1 MRRVSSAYP
10 STLTLSPFVSP
21 AGDTVHALEARVDRL
36 DNGELRFQYALQADV
51 SLLRIPGL
59 RPEGPANELW
69 KHTCFEAFVTRASGE
84 GSSVPASA
92 AGSAA
97 AAIGEY
103 LELNFSPST
112 EGAVYSFDRYRE
124 GMAPVAMPS
133 PPQMRIGVTPGLLTM
148 EVRVDTRALFDG
160 AKLRVALAAVIED
173 DSGNI
178 SYWALRHAPTKP
190 DFHHPTGF
198 ILEV

>member
-1 MRRVSSAYP
+1 MRRVPYASQ
-10 STLTLSPFVSP
+10 STHTLSPFVSP
-21 AGDTVHALEARVDRL
+21 AGDTVHAIEARVDRL

-59 RPEGPANELW
+59 RPEGPADELW
-69 KHTCFEAFVTRASGE
+69 KHTCFEAFVARAPGD
-84 GSSVPASA
+84 GSSMPANA
-92 AGSAA
+92 TG

-112 EGAVYSFDRYRE
+112 EWAVYSFDRYRE

-133 PPQMRIGVTPGLLTM
+133 PPQMRIGVTPGLLTLD
-148 EVRVDTRALFDG
+148 VRVDTRVLFDG
-160 AKLRVALAAVIED
+160 AKLLIALAAVIED

-178 SYWALRHAPTKP
+178 SYWALKHAPTKP
-190 DFHHPTGF
+190 DFHHPAGF